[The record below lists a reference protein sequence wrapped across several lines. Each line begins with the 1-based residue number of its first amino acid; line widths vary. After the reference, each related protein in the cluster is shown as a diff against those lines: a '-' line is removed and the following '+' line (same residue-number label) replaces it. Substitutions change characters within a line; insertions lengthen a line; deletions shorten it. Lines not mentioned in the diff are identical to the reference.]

1 MKQGQLPFDE
11 VETRCLVCGKIIVR
25 PKKRRG
31 RHSRFC
37 SVECK
42 NTRSLVWLRRWR
54 IKRHQGWVGGE
65 SLGPDG
71 MDRSMSK
78 RVSPRK

>member
-1 MKQGQLPFDE
+1 MAGGDEGKRMTQDRLPFDE
-11 VETRCLVCGKIIVR
+11 VETRCLVCGRIIVR

-42 NTRSLVWLRRWR
+42 NSRSLVWLRRWR
-54 IKRHQGWVGGE
+54 VKQGQGDGGSE
-65 SLGPDG
+65 
-71 MDRSMSK
+71 
-78 RVSPRK
+78 V